1 MNKYEILADIEFT
14 VLADTYD
21 KALEIADEKLSVI
34 PAYLKVTGVAIR
46 EEAL

>member
-14 VLADTYD
+14 VLADTTD

-34 PAYLKVTGVAIR
+34 PASLKVTGIAIR